1 MTHLADHNKQ
11 MKAIPKEK
19 WAAKVQR
26 TLWGLFF
33 IAMAVAIE
41 VWRPEWPDLL
51 SIILGVVGGVTAAG
65 DIVLDPVRRL
75 VAIAKDAKDKLLK

>member
-1 MTHLADHNKQ
+1 
-11 MKAIPKEK
+11 
-19 WAAKVQR
+19 
-26 TLWGLFF
+26 
-33 IAMAVAIE
+33 MAVAIE